1 MKKLVLLLIAACFI
15 IGANAQKATE
25 AVKVDN
31 VKKLLDSEY
40 QSVLSP
46 STRTVPQGLTN
57 YSGDSEVLLEKI
69 YIGESHSQRGFR
81 REDCRVV
88 AYNKDLDLISVS
100 FILDEETYPGIALS
114 DGSAGIFYSAD
125 HGLTWTG
132 PVLLSDL
139 SADEKRNYY
148 LSGVLYNPSGNTVIE
163 DAYGVYQGVAPNNPG
178 GVLGDWNN
186 QAFGT
191 STLGGANYFT
201 EYFENLEPN
210 HEYDGYFNQFGLTQK
225 EDIMKCFNIWAE
237 GAWAGFTA
245 LKMEDIQGTFN
256 GTGFDW
262 DMEHSVIDMPFN
274 VDPADG
280 EAMWPG
286 KWTWSDAAAD
296 MVWSDDAMIGYTWM
310 VGAHESM
317 ETGWW
322 PIMFKTT
329 NGGDTWDEINLDFF
343 EDDVQDVFSNGELEP
358 EDWLIFPC
366 QDINEEFKDFAIP
379 YFRASAGAVDAEGNL
394 QLFADV
400 TSHARDFINE
410 WEYYDGIGWVY
421 SRAGCIFKFTVGD
434 ELIDVMLVDSLMS
447 LQAQEQLGND
457 SLYCDNGWLHRL
469 NITKDERSEEFFV
482 TWNDSPEGNRY
493 VYNFAPDIKGWSYN
507 STTGEHTDPVC
518 FTCGTTLPFE
528 HYWYISASEYAYYN
542 SDDTTFTIPMVSAVG
557 LDDFYSNSSASA
569 DAIEVHY
576 VTDITFDAIVPIS
589 VGVDEFSGQSNISV
603 SQNYPNPFS
612 NFSTIT
618 VKLEVATELSIEIFN
633 LTGQKVYD
641 VSNGHSA
648 AGTHNIT
655 IDASNLSAGVY
666 FYTVHAGEK
675 AITKKM
681 IVE

>member
-46 STRTVPQGLTN
+46 SARTVPQGLTN

-69 YIGESHSQRGFR
+69 YIGEAHSQRSFR

-100 FILDEETYPGIALS
+100 FILDEETYPDIALS
-114 DGSAGIFYSAD
+114 DGSVAIFYSAD

-148 LSGVLYNPSGNTVIE
+148 LSGVIYNPSGNTVIE
-163 DAYGVYQGVAPNNPG
+163 DAYGVYQGIAPNNPG

-186 QAFGT
+186 QAFGA

-210 HEYDGYFNQFGLTQK
+210 HEHDGYFSQFGLTQK
-225 EDIMKCFNIWAE
+225 EDILKCFNIWAE
-237 GAWAGFTA
+237 GPWAGFTA
-245 LKMEDIQGTFN
+245 LKMEDIQGTYN

-262 DMEHSVIDMPFN
+262 DLEHSVIDMPFN
-274 VDPADG
+274 INPAG

-310 VGAHESM
+310 VGAHENM

-322 PIMFKTT
+322 PMMFKTT
-329 NGGDTWDEINLDFF
+329 NGGDTWDEVELDFF
-343 EDDVQDVFSNGELEP
+343 EDYVQDVFSNGELEP

-400 TSHARDFINE
+400 TSHAYDFINE

-434 ELIDVMLVDSLMS
+434 ELIDATLVDSLMS
-447 LQAQEQLGND
+447 LQAQDQLGND

-469 NITKDERSEEFFV
+469 HVTKDERSEEFFV
-482 TWNDSPEGNRY
+482 TWNDSPEGNRF
-493 VYNFAPDIKGWSYN
+493 VWNFQPDIKGWSYN
-507 STTGEHTDPVC
+507 ITNGVNTDPVC
-518 FTCGTTLPFE
+518 FTCGTTFPFE
-528 HYWYISASEYAYYN
+528 HYWFISASESAYYN
-542 SDDTTFTIPMVSAVG
+542 SVDTTFTIPMVSAVG
-557 LDDFYSNSSASA
+557 LDDFYSNSSATA

-618 VKLEVATELSIEIFN
+618 VKLELATELSIEIFN

-655 IDASNLSAGVY
+655 IDASKLSAGVY
-666 FYTVHAGEK
+666 FYTVNAGNY
-675 AITKKM
+675 AVTKKM
-681 IVE
+681 IVN